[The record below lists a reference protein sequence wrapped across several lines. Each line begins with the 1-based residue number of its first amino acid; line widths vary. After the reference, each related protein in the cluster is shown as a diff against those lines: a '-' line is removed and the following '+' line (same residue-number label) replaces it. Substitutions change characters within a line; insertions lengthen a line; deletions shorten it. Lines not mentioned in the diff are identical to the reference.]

1 MLGTATW
8 VRDSQGKRENFVPL
22 EKRRHRVALPSGKRG
37 LKQKYQE
44 EENSRGKGRICHHYF
59 GIFSLGCFTS
69 VLVDLGCHD
78 KIPESDWLISRNL
91 FLTALQAGSLR
102 SGCRHSWVRAIF
114 QVSDFLS
121 YHEVVYGARELAQV
135 SLIRALIL
143 FMRTLL

>member
-1 MLGTATW
+1 MEGALIGQYVGYSHLG
-8 VRDSQGKRENFVPL
+8 QGL
-22 EKRRHRVALPSGKRG
+22 SGEKGEFCSLGKKKTHRVALPSGKRG

-44 EENSRGKGRICHHYF
+44 EENGRGKGRICHHYF
-59 GIFSLGCFTS
+59 GIFFLGCFTS

-102 SGCRHSWVRAIF
+102 SGCQHSWVRAIF

-121 YHEVVYGARELAQV
+121 YHEVV
-135 SLIRALIL
+135 
-143 FMRTLL
+143 